1 MKIQYTPI
9 GVMHCEIRDPAE
21 APRFYTISDIGGVIE
36 VYDEYAPGLQGL
48 EQNDHIMVVFH
59 FHLSEGQD
67 LLQRRRGNGELQ
79 GVFNLCS
86 PRRPN
91 SIGVSVL
98 QLEKIE
104 GTNLFVKN
112 VDLVDNTPI
121 LDIKPYKSPGID
133 TV

>member
-67 LLQRRRGNGELQ
+67 LLQQARSGGDPVAAGATVNYRGSSTCVPRG
-79 GVFNLCS
+79 GPTVSGFRCCS
-86 PRRPN
+86 WKKLKAQIFL
-91 SIGVSVL
+91 SKMWI
-98 QLEKIE
+98 
-104 GTNLFVKN
+104 
-112 VDLVDNTPI
+112 
-121 LDIKPYKSPGID
+121 
-133 TV
+133 